1 MKTRA
6 AVTLDMSGLSCPL
19 PLLGAKKILDDLP
32 DGQQMILIS
41 DCPGTGDDLRAWA
54 GITGHEIVKSEPI
67 NGRRVAYTIRRS
79 AGPQRFGGNVMLDM
93 RGAACPGPIV
103 EAERLL
109 HGMRPGEVLVL
120 IGNCPGLSA
129 DVEAWT
135 ANSAVELIDRFE
147 SAPGEF
153 EFYLR
158 RR

>member
-1 MKTRA
+1 MNSRA

-32 DGQQMILIS
+32 DGQHMILIS

-54 GITGHEIVKSEPI
+54 GITGHEVVRTERL
-67 NGRRVAYTIRRS
+67 NGRRIAYTIRRS
-79 AGPQRFGGNVMLDM
+79 AGPQRFGGNVMLDL
-93 RGAACPGPIV
+93 RGAACPGPIA

-109 HGMRPGEVLVL
+109 HAMQAGEVLVL
-120 IGNCPGLSA
+120 ISNCPGIA
-129 DVEAWT
+129 EDVAAWT

-147 SAPGEF
+147 PVPGEF

>member
-1 MKTRA
+1 MSDRA

-32 DGQQMILIS
+32 DGQHMILIS

-54 GITGHEIVKSEPI
+54 SITGHEVVRAEPL
-67 NGRRVAYTIRRS
+67 NGRRVAYTIRRNS
-79 AGPQRFGGNVMLDM
+79 GPARFGGNVMLDM

-109 HGMRPGEVLVL
+109 HGMRAGEVLVL
-120 IGNCPGLSA
+120 IGNCPGICA
-129 DVEAWT
+129 EVEAWT

-147 SAPGEF
+147 AVPGEY

-158 RR
+158 RK